1 MFSRANAVGLPNR
14 VGGMGS
20 VGAWVSGWRRSN
32 FGLGGVGRNLG
43 VGGVGEK
50 PT

>member
-20 VGAWVSGWRRSN
+20 VGAWVAWIKRSRGWRGSIKFWRGWRGSRV
-32 FGLGGVGRNLG
+32 FC
-43 VGGVGEK
+43 
-50 PT
+50 